1 MLGLF
6 CRCRVK
12 AVYAAHVLAVE
23 LLLPDDR
30 PSRDWLVIQLPVLP
44 PLARRIIRVDDVPP
58 FLPKLM
64 VDADWTGD
72 SEIEQWGPCPLARKA
87 VVGLLRHAA
96 SVLVHVPQTEQWLA
110 TIGPGATLRG
120 DLIVDEWR
128 LSQRLVADKIAR
140 AAD

>member
-23 LLLPDDR
+23 LLLPDRR
-30 PSRDWLVIQLPVLP
+30 PSRDWLVIYLPVIP
-44 PLARRIIRVDDVPP
+44 PLARRRILVDDVPP
-58 FLPKLM
+58 FLPKRM
-64 VDADWTGD
+64 IDADWTGD
-72 SEIEQWGPCPLARKA
+72 SEIVQWGPCPIARKA
-87 VVGLLRHAA
+87 VVGLLRHAE

-120 DLIVDEWR
+120 DLIVDEHR
-128 LSQRLVADKIAR
+128 LSQRLIERNIAR
-140 AAD
+140 PAD